1 VVLLVCNGGGGA
13 PGPCWQG
20 GAEGPSVLEA
30 LSWRAWCGGGP
41 GDGWAEV
48 SLSKRFQI
56 SESLAEKREVVGEA
70 RPPRRVSR
78 ISEFHRRCDES
89 VLLKL
94 HWDKGR
100 SPIVCAA

>member
-1 VVLLVCNGGGGA
+1 MCNGEGGA

-56 SESLAEKREVVGEA
+56 SESLAEKREAVGEA
-70 RPPRRVSR
+70 RPRAEWPGSVNFIGAAMRV
-78 ISEFHRRCDES
+78 FF
-89 VLLKL
+89 
-94 HWDKGR
+94 
-100 SPIVCAA
+100 

>member
-1 VVLLVCNGGGGA
+1 MCNGGGGA

-56 SESLAEKREVVGEA
+56 SESLAEKREAVGEA
-70 RPPRRVSR
+70 RPPRRVVR

-94 HWDKGR
+94 HWDKR
-100 SPIVCAA
+100 RIADHVCAA